1 MVVKTPNFKRKFGG
15 GLDCS
20 VLNGCSSNLQETLIH
35 AIINLTNEA
44 DKKEIYMWSRIAC

>member
-15 GLDCS
+15 GLNCS